1 MGDDDSW
8 KDIGE
13 SLSEAAEPFLTA
25 TLGEYSFWQLLQESM
40 YGTLKN
46 FDSPPQ
52 TNNIVNRGKVIKKR
66 LNLLPNIITGSIYSG
81 VARIFNI

>member
-25 TLGEYSFWQLLQESM
+25 TLGEYSF
-40 YGTLKN
+40 
-46 FDSPPQ
+46 
-52 TNNIVNRGKVIKKR
+52 
-66 LNLLPNIITGSIYSG
+66 
-81 VARIFNI
+81 